1 MNKFNIKYKI
11 IETYEDTKSITVR
24 YWTDNISEEELR
36 VSAENLPD
44 GSPARCKNDIHIE
57 LDLTIKTE
65 EDLHNRIIS
74 CAPIQTFKRAEE
86 FKNSTDLNP
95 VLLATNLIHKTH
107 EKEIEEPD
115 PEKYES
121 NSMINSPKELTDEE
135 IEKLLEEITTKSSQ

>member
-36 VSAENLPD
+36 VDAENLSD
-44 GSPARCKNDIHIE
+44 GSPARCKNDLHIE
-57 LDLTIKTE
+57 LDANIKTE

-74 CAPIQTFKRAEE
+74 CAPIQTLKRAEE

-115 PEKYES
+115 PKKYEP
-121 NSMINSPKELTDEE
+121 NAMKNSPKELTDEE

>member
-36 VSAENLPD
+36 VDAENLSD
-44 GSPARCKNDIHIE
+44 GSPARCKNDLHIE
-57 LDLTIKTE
+57 LDPSIKTE

-74 CAPIQTFKRAEE
+74 CAPIQTLKRAEE

-115 PEKYES
+115 PEKYGP

-135 IEKLLEEITTKSSQ
+135 IEKLLEEIISKS

>member
-36 VSAENLPD
+36 VDAENLPD
-44 GSPARCKNDIHIE
+44 GSPARCKNDLHIE
-57 LDLTIKTE
+57 LDANIKTE

-74 CAPIQTFKRAEE
+74 CAPIQTLKRAEE

-115 PEKYES
+115 PEKYGH